1 MRLTMR
7 LTLLVLG
14 TTLIFSPLASVA
26 HAQEYPKLKAGQWEM
41 TTNTP
46 KAKDAASARAKVCL
60 DDSVQQQM
68 VGIGTGMRREMC
80 SKWDLKR
87 DGARYITESECKLGE
102 SKLTSR
108 AVLTMQGDT
117 GYKTEIRAAYDPP
130 FMGMKDSTTTIE
142 GKYTGPC
149 RDGLQPGDL
158 VTAEG
163 HKINIRSLADRQPAT
178 PPKK

>member
-1 MRLTMR
+1 MRVS
-7 LTLLVLG
+7 LLVLG
-14 TTLIFSPLASVA
+14 TTLIFASVVSVGQ
-26 HAQEYPKLKAGQWEM
+26 AQEYPKLKAGQWEM
-41 TTNTP
+41 MTSTP
-46 KAKDAASARAKVCL
+46 KAKEAASVKAKVCL

-68 VGIGTGMRREMC
+68 IGIGTGMRREMC

-87 DGARYITESECKLGE
+87 DGARYITESECKFGE
-102 SKLTSR
+102 SKLISR

-117 GYKTEIRAAYDPP
+117 GYKTEISAAYDPP

>member
-1 MRLTMR
+1 MRLISQVVG
-7 LTLLVLG
+7 LTLVFPFVVTAG
-14 TTLIFSPLASVA
+14 
-26 HAQEYPKLKAGQWEM
+26 HAQDYPTLKAGQWEM
-41 TTNTP
+41 TTSTP
-46 KAKDAASARAKVCL
+46 KAKDAADVKAKVCL
-60 DDSVQQQM
+60 DNSVQQQM

-87 DGARYITESECKLGE
+87 DGARYVTDSECKLGE

-117 GYKTEIRAAYDPP
+117 GYKTEITAAYDPP
-130 FMGMKDSTTTIE
+130 FMGMKDSRTTIE

-163 HKINIRSLADRQPAT
+163 HKINIKNFADRQPALS
-178 PPKK
+178 PKK